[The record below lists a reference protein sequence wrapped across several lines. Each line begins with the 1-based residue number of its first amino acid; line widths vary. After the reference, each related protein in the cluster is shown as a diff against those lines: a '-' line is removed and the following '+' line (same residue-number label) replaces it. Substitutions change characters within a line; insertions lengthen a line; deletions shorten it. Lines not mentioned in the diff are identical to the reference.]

1 MVASLTVHAST
12 NLASSVLSM
21 ARLIVGMKS
30 SKSIVCCLLRL
41 ILRCTIIRSGKLGQC
56 HKWQQTYAE
65 PAWTHSFRLG
75 ETPLCLLREDELPIH
90 CYLKVPPVCHGPR
103 DVYTRHLVLQ
113 KLGEAFVTWG
123 VPSSATKGGR

>member
-21 ARLIVGMKS
+21 ARPIVGMKS
-30 SKSIVCCLLRL
+30 SKSTVCCLLRL

-65 PAWTHSFRLG
+65 LGLTASDLGKHPFACFEKMSCPFTVISKSPRFATAPVTFTPVAHSLLSSSVSKAGRGFRNVGRTL
-75 ETPLCLLREDELPIH
+75 I
-90 CYLKVPPVCHGPR
+90 
-103 DVYTRHLVLQ
+103 RH
-113 KLGEAFVTWG
+113 
-123 VPSSATKGGR
+123 